1 MAHSSRAPV
10 DLLASIAMIRS
21 VSSAVAVAMGER
33 MALTNER
40 IAILEAQHRALN
52 EKTDTHLDDCA
63 QKWSEAKNE
72 SRSLRKH
79 VDERLDQIERKR
91 EQQHRANTGLLM
103 GILFA
108 MLTGFATVIGETVLH
123 VK

>member
-1 MAHSSRAPV
+1 
-10 DLLASIAMIRS
+10 
-21 VSSAVAVAMGER
+21 

-91 EQQHRANTGLLM
+91 EQQRRWKQRR
-103 GILFA
+103 
-108 MLTGFATVIGETVLH
+108 ERE
-123 VK
+123 